1 MNNFVPLSFFFLGV
15 GAVPE
20 QTKTSVSQPQPVTS
34 NGTSPGTST
43 PNNAKRAPASSQQQP
58 LPRYPPREVPP
69 RFRHQEQKQLL
80 KRGQQLPG
88 IAANLGSTPKVF
100 NGQPGGSTGT
110 NNQPVTN
117 GEVPNS
123 SKKQPGLLSVLWFV
137 QLWAVP
143 AGARA
148 VL

>member
-1 MNNFVPLSFFFLGV
+1 MNNFVQLSLFLGV

-34 NGTSPGTST
+34 SGTSPATST
-43 PNNAKRAPASSQQQP
+43 NNNAKRAPASSQQQQT

-80 KRGQQLPG
+80 KRGQQLPV
-88 IAANLGSTPKVF
+88 IAANLGSTPKVL
-100 NGQPGGSTGT
+100 NGQSGGSTVT
-110 NNQPVTN
+110 NKQPVTN

-123 SKKQPGLLSVLWFV
+123 SKKQPGEDRCRVVF
-137 QLWAVP
+137 
-143 AGARA
+143 
-148 VL
+148 